1 MNTIVNHYVWA
12 ADSLQPFEFK
22 IPAAARLINVRRCLR
37 THVGRRYT
45 TSGDGH
51 CLTFIEDSSH
61 PRVTRSFAIHY
72 GGAAIPH
79 GESFHLAFDD
89 NGEPAYV
96 FEVV

>member
-12 ADSLQPFEFK
+12 TDSFQPFEFK
-22 IPAAARLINVRRCLR
+22 IPASASLVNIDRCLR
-37 THVGRRYT
+37 TVGNERCT
-45 TSGDGH
+45 TSGDAYR
-51 CLTFIEDSSH
+51 LTFIEESSY
-61 PRVTRSFAIHY
+61 PREPRSFAIHY

-79 GESFHLAFDD
+79 GESFRLAFDD